1 MLIGIVCGC
10 SGLLAVL
17 LCGLTGAFESLH
29 WLWVLPAGFLGSVT
43 VLTGVAFLFIYIA
56 SATVKLDV
64 PQEQDSPFFRKMIH
78 LYMDAIITLGRIHIH
93 AQGLEKVPADGRFL
107 LVSNHA
113 HDTDP
118 IVLMSVLPDRQL
130 AFISKREVSNMFMV
144 GKLMHKILCQPINR
158 ENDREALKTILRCIQ
173 LIKDDQVSVGVFPEG
188 YILPH
193 RKLHHFRHGVFKI
206 AQKTKVPIVVCTLKN
221 TRYVYENL
229 AHLRPSDLYMNV
241 LEVIPAEQVCSRT
254 TVELGEYIYNQ
265 MAKDLGPEL
274 VADPLY
280 EETSKHTDEK

>member
-1 MLIGIVCGC
+1 MLIGIICGGA
-10 SGLLAVL
+10 GLLSVL
-17 LCGLTGAFESLH
+17 LCVLTGAFGSLH
-29 WLWVLPAGFLGSVT
+29 WLWVLPAGFLGGIVTLT
-43 VLTGVAFLFIYIA
+43 VLAFLFIYFA

-93 AQGLEKVPADGRFL
+93 TQGLEKVPADGRFL

-118 IVLMSVLPDRQL
+118 IVLMAALPDRQL
-130 AFISKREVSNMFMV
+130 AFISKREVSKMFMV
-144 GKLMHKILCQPINR
+144 GKLMHKLLCQPINR

-206 AQKTKVPIVVCTLKN
+206 AQKAKVPIVVCTLKN

-229 AHLRPSDLYMNV
+229 VHLRPSELYMNV
-241 LEVIPAEQVCSRT
+241 LEVIPAEQVCSST

-280 EETSKHTDEK
+280 EETT